1 MDTKKFISEG
11 YKLFTAGD
19 IKGLL
24 ERFNND
30 AEMINPDSDYLPI
43 GGSYHGTKEIAE
55 FFMKLNE
62 TSQCTSFEPKSMVQE
77 GDTVVVTGDSS
88 WIARSTGI
96 PYDNPFVH
104 VFTVQDGKVAS
115 IRAYYDTSK
124 LEHAL
129 HPATAAGQAASKP
142 LHH

>member
-11 YKLFTAGD
+11 YRLFAAGD
-19 IKGLL
+19 LQGLL
-24 ERFNND
+24 ARFNDD

-62 TSQCTSFEPKSMVQE
+62 TTQCTALETKTMVQE
-77 GDTVVVTGDSS
+77 GDTLVVTGESS
-88 WIARSTGI
+88 WIARSTGV

-104 VFTVQDGKVAS
+104 VFKVQGGKIAALRV
-115 IRAYYDTSK
+115 YYDTSK

-129 HPATAAGQAASKP
+129 QPASAGKP
-142 LHH
+142 AGNALHH

>member
-1 MDTKKFISEG
+1 MDTKKLINQG
-11 YKLFTAGD
+11 YKLFAAGD

-24 ERFNND
+24 ELFNKD
-30 AEMINPDSDYLPI
+30 AEMINPDSDYLPF
-43 GGSYHGTKEIAE
+43 GGSYHGAKEIAE

-62 TSQCTSFEPKSMVQE
+62 TSQCTQFEPKSMVQE

-104 VFTVQDGKVAS
+104 IFKIQDEKVAS

-129 HPATAAGQAASKP
+129 HPGANAGQSAGKP
-142 LHH
+142 MHH